1 MTDMSQWPK
10 YLSKKWPKCS
20 SEKKTC
26 LDNT

>member
-1 MTDMSQWPK
+1 MSQWPK